1 MFIAPS
7 TVFQCWAGYVG
18 TDYYIIMT
26 MYHTHAI
33 PWGDVR
39 VDAATGYTYSWT
51 IEDILTQLLLIE

>member
-1 MFIAPS
+1 MERIVISVLRGDGPL
-7 TVFQCWAGYVG
+7 VLN
-18 TDYYIIMT
+18 IMT
-26 MYHTHAI
+26 MHRVHAI

>member
-1 MFIAPS
+1 MERIVISVSRGNALS
-7 TVFQCWAGYVG
+7 SIVLASMHRV
-18 TDYYIIMT
+18 
-26 MYHTHAI
+26 HAI

>member
-1 MFIAPS
+1 MEHS
-7 TVFQCWAGYVG
+7 VFSVLRGDGPQVLNI
-18 TDYYIIMT
+18 IIMT